1 MSIDIDAEDAEIVFS
16 SERNNFL
23 KIKLCIRPKM
33 SLLSIT
39 NQLKDHLLTEELVSR
54 THRRSRLVL
63 HSSSRTAKALI
74 STAIA
79 KREDNTRCVD
89 IAKRHNLKVKAL
101 MSIGHAGESFESV
114 ENTKQW
120 LYIGCIFTR

>member
-1 MSIDIDAEDAEIVFS
+1 
-16 SERNNFL
+16 
-23 KIKLCIRPKM
+23 M

-79 KREDNTRCVD
+79 KRED
-89 IAKRHNLKVKAL
+89 KAL
-101 MSIGHAGESFESV
+101 FIVVPTLEDAIRWHSSLISMGWKKVLIYPTSEGSPYDDSEITS
-114 ENTKQW
+114 
-120 LYIGCIFTR
+120 